1 MEKERTRKRYLSG
14 VIWDV
19 YLFILTSNEPVGVR
33 DVWRGLKLSSPSLAQ
48 YHINNLLEM
57 KLIGQAEDGRYVAE
71 EKSSLEVLRN
81 FVLFK
86 GRLISR
92 MIFYAAFILGL
103 LLVYFLFEPKKWD
116 FRDLLVVAIGLFSLI
131 VFSYEAFMQHRGIKT
146 GVQKL

>member
-1 MEKERTRKRYLSG
+1 MEKERTGKRYLSG
-14 VIWDV
+14 IIWDV
-19 YLFILTSNEPVGVR
+19 YLFILTSNKPVGVR
-33 DVWRGLKLSSPSLAQ
+33 DLWRGLKLSSPSLAQ

-57 KLIGQAEDGRYVAE
+57 KFISKTEDGRYIAE

-81 FVLFK
+81 FVLLK

-103 LLVYFLFEPKKWD
+103 LLVYFLFEPIKWG
-116 FRDLLVVAIGLFSLI
+116 FRDLLVVAIGLFSLA